1 MDNHYRTLMD
11 VRMNLKMSSRIIAT
25 MGIAALLFASA
36 ACNQPNNTPKSSQ
49 TSQGQSA
56 QPSKDELGL
65 KDKVAASLTAAIS
78 TLSAA
83 VSDLNEK
90 KILFDALE
98 KAFVIQPDATTNE
111 LFFTDFFKK
120 NTPQYKDM
128 EQSIKVTPESG
139 SITGEKYSD
148 NVKLNIE
155 YAKDAKKGDTFTV
168 LYTFKK
174 DNKTS
179 DFRFTV
185 LNKKSKGF
193 NKEQIQPKVVKLVN
207 DLNGGNSFSWTNVH
221 KSRYKDNGIVLPETG
236 KIDDVDGVA
245 FKWGLKKGKEFGAR
259 IGKNQDGNLAVM
271 VDKAETSKVVILTVT
286 LTKPGYRGLTLD
298 ADMDGS
304 DATWALALTIED

>member
-1 MDNHYRTLMD
+1 
-11 VRMNLKMSSRIIAT
+11 MNLKMSSRIIAT

-78 TLSAA
+78 TLSA
-83 VSDLNEK
+83 K
-90 KILFDALE
+90 KITLDPANKQFIIAADSTATELSAKEIFKDANYAGMTQEFAVTSVGGSVKVANDKSKL
-98 KAFVIQPDATTNE
+98 A
-111 LFFTDFFKK
+111 
-120 NTPQYKDM
+120 
-128 EQSIKVTPESG
+128 IKVASKPDGDSYE
-139 SITGEKYSD
+139 
-148 NVKLNIE
+148 VKL
-155 YAKDAKKGDTFTV
+155 
-168 LYTFKK
+168 TFKK

-259 IGKNQDGNLAVM
+259 IGKNQDGKLAVM